1 MKSRS
6 ELRDVII
13 KVIYQAN
20 LFDEAKVDY
29 NVDDLIKEQFD
40 VQNEFVDTCVK
51 GILENKKE
59 ITNVECSKLSYYITK
74 NIFV

>member
-6 ELRDVII
+6 ELRDIII

-40 VQNEFVDTCVK
+40 VQNEK
-51 GILENKKE
+51 GNL
-59 ITNVECSKLSYYITK
+59 
-74 NIFV
+74 

>member
-59 ITNVECSKLSYYITK
+59 IYNIKLK
-74 NIFV
+74 N

>member
-29 NVDDLIKEQFD
+29 NFYYLI
-40 VQNEFVDTCVK
+40 N
-51 GILENKKE
+51 
-59 ITNVECSKLSYYITK
+59 
-74 NIFV
+74 